1 MNDRH
6 FIPLNI
12 AILVVS
18 DTRTDADD
26 TSGKTLVDRATETG
40 HLVQEKIIVP
50 DDIYQISAYLRAP
63 RKGGI

>member
-1 MNDRH
+1 MSTEKQ

-26 TSGKTLVDRATETG
+26 TSGVL
-40 HLVQEKIIVP
+40 
-50 DDIYQISAYLRAP
+50 IYEIGVLP
-63 RKGGI
+63 VF

>member
-1 MNDRH
+1 MNTDKN

-26 TSGKTLVDRATETG
+26 ISGKILEERATEAG
-40 HLVQEKIIVP
+40 HHIIEKKIV
-50 DDIYQISAYLRAP
+50 A
-63 RKGGI
+63 